1 MEETKDSYFM
11 VHSFMTSG
19 LKLSGTE
26 LLTFALIYSFACSEE
41 RCFRGS
47 LSYITERTGAS
58 LRAINYALRSL
69 LDKGFITK
77 QRCEKGVGFIYRIG
91 DAAVGFIEAKCKKT
105 MDEAQN
111 LRNQDAKI
119 ADSMRKNCVNEAQNL
134 QIQCAK
140 IAPNNKEDN
149 KYYNKADN
157 SAHGGARSGANK
169 NFNGNGGYNGGYYGK
184 GNNGGNKGGY
194 YSKKGWCTY
203 DDGRDAAY
211 WDDVFAYVL
220 ARSEEDDDDEVVENK
235 SEETANPLADS

>member
-1 MEETKDSYFM
+1 
-11 VHSFMTSG
+11 
-19 LKLSGTE
+19 
-26 LLTFALIYSFACSEE
+26 
-41 RCFRGS
+41 
-47 LSYITERTGAS
+47 
-58 LRAINYALRSL
+58 
-69 LDKGFITK
+69 
-77 QRCEKGVGFIYRIG
+77 
-91 DAAVGFIEAKCKKT
+91 
-105 MDEAQN
+105 
-111 LRNQDAKI
+111 
-119 ADSMRKNCVNEAQNL
+119 MRKNCVNEAQNL

-184 GNNGGNKGGY
+184 GNNGGKSGGY

-220 ARSEEDDDDEVVENK
+220 ARSEEDDDEVVENK

>member
-1 MEETKDSYFM
+1 MEETKDSYFT

-58 LRAINYALRSL
+58 LRAVNYALRSL

-77 QRCEKGVGFIYRIG
+77 ERCEKGVGFIYRIG
-91 DAAVGFIEAKCKKT
+91 DTAVAKCKKS

-169 NFNGNGGYNGGYYGK
+169 NFEGNGGYNGGYYGK
-184 GNNGGNKGGY
+184 GNNGGKSGGY

-203 DDGRDAAY
+203 DDGRGADYWLEAIEAAI
-211 WDDVFAYVL
+211 
-220 ARSEEDDDDEVVENK
+220 ARSYEDDDDEVEQVSAEQK
-235 SEETANPLADS
+235 

>member
-41 RCFRGS
+41 RCFHGS
-47 LSYITERTGAS
+47 LKYIAEHIGTTKRSVTNAIKSLTEKKLIERNESNNDTYPSYVIVESVLKQNSARKSTTEEVNFFHPPEEKFSSPPGKNFTTP
-58 LRAINYALRSL
+58 
-69 LDKGFITK
+69 TK
-77 QRCEKGVGFIYRIG
+77 NFHPNEEKF
-91 DAAVGFIEAKCKKT
+91 
-105 MDEAQN
+105 
-111 LRNQDAKI
+111 
-119 ADSMRKNCVNEAQNL
+119 S
-134 QIQCAK
+134 
-140 IAPNNKEDN
+140 PNNKEDN

-157 SAHGGARSGANK
+157 SAHGGARGEANK

-184 GNNGGNKGGY
+184 GNKGGNKGGY

>member
-58 LRAINYALRSL
+58 LRAVNYALRSL

-77 QRCEKGVGFIYRIG
+77 QRCEKGVGFIYRI
-91 DAAVGFIEAKCKKT
+91 DDTAVGFIEAKCKNS

-157 SAHGGARSGANK
+157 SAHGGARGEANK
-169 NFNGNGGYNGGYYGK
+169 NFNGNGGYNGGYYG
-184 GNNGGNKGGY
+184 NGY
-194 YSKKGWCTY
+194 YNGRYNKKNYYGY
-203 DDGRDAAY
+203 DDGKDAAY
-211 WDDVFAYVL
+211 WDEVFAYVL
-220 ARSEEDDDDEVVENK
+220 ARSEEDDDDEVEQAPAEQK
-235 SEETANPLADS
+235 